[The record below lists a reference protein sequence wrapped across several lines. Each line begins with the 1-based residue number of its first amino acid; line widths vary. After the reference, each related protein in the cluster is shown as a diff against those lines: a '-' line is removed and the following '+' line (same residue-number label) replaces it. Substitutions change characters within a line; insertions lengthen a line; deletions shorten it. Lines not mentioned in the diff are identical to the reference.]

1 MKKYFLTGLIILLP
15 LAVTVAIV
23 IFVVN
28 FLTQPFIGVAVDFL
42 SSISWGKQ
50 RLSDLVSPK
59 FIWYSSRLVILA
71 GLFLFTLF
79 LGAMAR
85 WFFVR
90 SLLKLSDKILNR
102 IPLVN
107 KIYKTTQE
115 IIKTFF
121 STDSQSFKKVVLIPF
136 PSPGIYCMGL
146 VSREAPKMVTDH
158 FKRDLVSVFIPT
170 TPNPTSGFILM
181 FDKKDIIE
189 LPIKTEDALKFI
201 VSCGVIHPESLSK
214 KLTSAPADKVPKKK
228 PKMINKT
235 KAASAPAKAITAKKQ
250 IAPKK
255 TAAKG
260 KASPKKTAAKKT
272 TKKK

>member
-15 LAVTVAIV
+15 LAVTVAVV

-28 FLTQPFIGVAVDFL
+28 FLTQPFIGLAVDFL
-42 SSISWGKQ
+42 SSIPWGKQ
-50 RLSDLVSPK
+50 RLSDLVSPQ
-59 FIWYSSRLVILA
+59 FIWYTSRIVILV

-90 SLLKLSDKILNR
+90 SLLKLSDKVLNR

-146 VSREAPKMVTDH
+146 VSREAPKMVTDY

-181 FDKKDIIE
+181 FDRKDIID

-214 KLTSAPADKVPKKK
+214 PLENASKAKVPKNITKK
-228 PKMINKT
+228 SPAKKATTTQKKGTPKPRS
-235 KAASAPAKAITAKKQ
+235 SAPVVAR
-250 IAPKK
+250 
-255 TAAKG
+255 
-260 KASPKKTAAKKT
+260 KKT